1 MTPLAPPVPPA
12 GSPASG
18 FNEAL
23 IGFFDRI
30 GLEPLAA
37 SLRAAAQTDVLSPL
51 AMFMDADWLVKSV
64 MAGLVLAS
72 LLAWALWAA
81 KLLQLARAGRVLGR
95 DYRRLA
101 AFGRLGAKLTPRGV
115 LARMQGAAQAE
126 TAASAGLP
134 DAGIKER
141 VALELLR
148 IEAGAGRA
156 MQSGVT
162 VIGSVGATAPFV
174 GLFGTVWGIMN
185 AFVGI
190 AQSGST
196 NLAVVAPGIAEALL
210 ATAMGLVAAIP
221 AVLLY
226 NHLTR
231 ALGGYRA
238 GLADAAA
245 LIERTLSRDLDRARQ
260 AQAGQ
265 GGRPASGPAQ
275 AEPPALHLVAE

>member
-1 MTPLAPPVPPA
+1 MTPAAPDA
-12 GSPASG
+12 SPSAV
-18 FNEAL
+18 NEAL
-23 IGFFDRI
+23 VALFERV
-30 GLEPLAA
+30 GLEPMAA
-37 SLRAAAQTDVLSPL
+37 SLRAAARSETLTPL
-51 AMFMDADWLVKSV
+51 AMFMDADWVVKAV

-72 LLAWALWAA
+72 VLVWALWAA
-81 KLLQLARAGRVLGR
+81 KLLHLARAGRRLRR
-95 DYRRLA
+95 DYLRLA
-101 AFGRLGAKLTPRGV
+101 GVGRLGADLKRGGV
-115 LARMQGAAQAE
+115 LARMQAAAQAE

-134 DAGIKER
+134 AAGIKER

-156 MQSGVT
+156 MQAGVM

-185 AFVGI
+185 SFVGI
-190 AQSGST
+190 AESGASS
-196 NLAVVAPGIAEALL
+196 LAVVAPGIAEALM

-238 GLADAAA
+238 ELADAAA
-245 LIERTLSRDLDRARQ
+245 LIERTLSRDLDRAHR
-260 AQAGQ
+260 AAGPAESAPTGAAGQ
-265 GGRPASGPAQ
+265 AH
-275 AEPPALHLVAE
+275 PALQLVAE